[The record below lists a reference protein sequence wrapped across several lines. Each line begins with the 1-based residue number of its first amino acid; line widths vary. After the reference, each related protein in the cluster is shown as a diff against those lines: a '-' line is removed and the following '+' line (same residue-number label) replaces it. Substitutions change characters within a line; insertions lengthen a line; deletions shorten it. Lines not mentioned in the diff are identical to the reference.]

1 MADLVEVLNI
11 DVSRDSVDV
20 FSQALCKQAKCSL
33 LFLLQGVKGE
43 PGMDKNSNGGVKVSV
58 SFMTFFV
65 CKKEH
70 FNNVNQFSNVDL
82 PSIKY
87 IWFFFL
93 PTNFQCPK

>member
-11 DVSRDSVDV
+11 DVSRDSVDA

-58 SFMTFFV
+58 SFMTFF
-65 CKKEH
+65 C
-70 FNNVNQFSNVDL
+70 L
-82 PSIKY
+82 
-87 IWFFFL
+87 
-93 PTNFQCPK
+93 